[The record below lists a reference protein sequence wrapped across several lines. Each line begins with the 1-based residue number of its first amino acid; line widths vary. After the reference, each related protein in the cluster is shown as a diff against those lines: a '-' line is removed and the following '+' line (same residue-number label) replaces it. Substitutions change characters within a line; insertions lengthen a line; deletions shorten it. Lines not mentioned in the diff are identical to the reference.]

1 MNLSV
6 ISSIRISKPV
16 RSFIVLAIFLC
27 VMVVFFY
34 AVILPQ
40 NENLNS
46 LKRQYATGLDKL
58 NLAETQSL
66 ALPGIEQ
73 ETKQLELEYELLR
86 KKLPEKA
93 NIPEIIKQL
102 TEELGKLDIK
112 LTSLIPEIKEAS
124 KKEKVR
130 ETTID
135 ITIKSS
141 YVTLGNYLGAIE
153 NLPLLFKVRDIAIEK
168 AEMGNLL
175 TVRLVLATYNLTH
188 FP

>member
-16 RSFIVLAIFLC
+16 RSFIVLGIFLC

-34 AVILPQ
+34 TVILPQ
-40 NENLNS
+40 NETLNT
-46 LKRQYATGLDKL
+46 LKRQYATDLEKL
-58 NLAETQSL
+58 NLAKTEYL
-66 ALPGIEQ
+66 ALPRIQEEIEQ
-73 ETKQLELEYELLR
+73 LKLEYELLGE
-86 KKLPEKA
+86 KLPEKA

-102 TEELGKLDIK
+102 IEELGKLDIK

-135 ITIKSS
+135 IIIKAS
-141 YVTLGNYLGAIE
+141 YVTLGNYLEAIE
-153 NLPLLFKVRDIAIEK
+153 NLPLLFKVRDVAIEK
-168 AEMGNLL
+168 AEKGNLL

>member
-6 ISSIRISKPV
+6 ISSIRISKPA
-16 RSFIVLAIFLC
+16 RSFIVLGIFLC

-34 AVILPQ
+34 TTVLPQ
-40 NENLNS
+40 NETLNS
-46 LKRQYATGLDKL
+46 VKRQYATDLNKL
-58 NLAETQSL
+58 NLAKTQFL
-66 ALPGIEQ
+66 TLPEIE
-73 ETKQLELEYELLR
+73 EDIRRLELEYELLK
-86 KKLPEKA
+86 KKLPDNE
-93 NIPEIIKQL
+93 NIPDIIKQL

-135 ITIKSS
+135 IIIKSN
-141 YVTLGNYLGAIE
+141 YLTLGNYLEAIE
-153 NLPLLFKVRDIAIEK
+153 NLPLLFKVRDVAIEK
-168 AEMGNLL
+168 AEKGNLL

-188 FP
+188 SP